1 MSRKT
6 GVLLSY
12 ALMIVQMMS
21 TMLFTPFLISRL
33 GQAEYG
39 VYSLMLSLT
48 TSFTLLDLG
57 VGTSVVRYMSKYIS
71 SKNNLESRKLLGV
84 TTLYYFGI
92 SIIALVIGIIIRAAI
107 PTLFATGL
115 NESQVKLAQD
125 LFFVTII
132 STSITLA
139 TSSFTNTII
148 AFEKFTIS
156 KGISI
161 VMTVL
166 KMVLSLL
173 ALLSGCNSMGIVL
186 VNLVTTILTSAIYV
200 LYVLFKLKVKPLFKD
215 IHLPF
220 IKEIVSYSSFILV
233 QTAASLIITM
243 SGQVLLGAFAKE
255 SAVIIGVFSVGTQIV
270 QYFKSFGSH
279 FTSVLMPGLVRFAD
293 SNKNRELYEKELI
306 RISRIIFMFLSLVW
320 VVFLFNGKRFVI
332 LWAGEENSR
341 AFYVA
346 AILMFPLLFSYSEG
360 AGYQLIQAL
369 ALHKLPSI
377 VQLISAIIT
386 VPITILLIL
395 WKPFEG
401 VVIGSFIAFMLC
413 ETVVMNIMYKKQLG
427 IRLLVLFK
435 GIFKGVLPSLIICV
449 LSGCIIN
456 ALNILKNGWL
466 SFIINCTV
474 MIITYGVCMLTFGMN
489 KSEKLMIKGIIY
501 KVLAV
506 LKIKLPK
513 SKV

>member
-12 ALMIVQMMS
+12 TLMLVQMLS

-39 VYSLMLSLT
+39 VYSLMLSIT

-71 SKNNLESRKLLGV
+71 SKSNLESRKLLGV
-84 TTLYYFGI
+84 TTIYYLGI
-92 SIIALVIGIIIRAAI
+92 SSLALVIGIIIRAAI

-115 NESQVKLAQD
+115 NESQVELAQD

-139 TSSFTNTII
+139 SSSFSNTII
-148 AFEKFTIS
+148 AFEKFTVS
-156 KGISI
+156 KGVGI
-161 VMTVL
+161 VMTML
-166 KMVLSLL
+166 KMILSIL
-173 ALLSGCNSMGIVL
+173 ALILGCDSMGIVL
-186 VNLVTTILTSAIYV
+186 VNLVTTILTSAVYV
-200 LYVLFKLKVKPLFKD
+200 LYVLCKLKIKPLFKD

-255 SAVIIGVFSVGTQIV
+255 SAVIIGIFSVGTQIV

-293 SNKNRELYEKELI
+293 SNKSRELYEKELI

-320 VVFLFNGKRFVI
+320 VVFLFNGKSFVT
-332 LWAGEENSR
+332 LWAGEENAQ

-346 AILMFPLLFSYSEG
+346 IILMFPLLFSYSEG

-369 ALHKLPSI
+369 ALHKIPSI
-377 VQLISAIIT
+377 VQLVSAIIT
-386 VPITILLIL
+386 IPITILLIK
-395 WKPFEG
+395 WHPFEG
-401 VVIGSFIAFMLC
+401 VVIGSFITFMLC

-427 IRLLVLFK
+427 IRILVLFK
-435 GIFKGVLPSLIICV
+435 GMFKGILPSLIICV
-449 LSGCIIN
+449 ISGCVIN
-456 ALNILKNGWL
+456 LFSLFENGWL
-466 SFIINCTV
+466 QFAFNCLV
-474 MIITYGVCMLTFGMN
+474 MVISYMICMLTFGMN
-489 KSEKLMIKGIIY
+489 KSEKTMIKTIIH
-501 KVLAV
+501 KIMALV
-506 LKIKLPK
+506 KIKI
-513 SKV
+513 